1 MYVCVQAAIHDAQEV
16 CEVEVSGVQ
25 KGEKDGS
32 SEAIGGNECAAAWD
46 EAEELQAELAR
57 QKMLNRDIDRTS

>member
-25 KGEKDGS
+25 KGEKLG
-32 SEAIGGNECAAAWD
+32 
-46 EAEELQAELAR
+46 AR
-57 QKMLNRDIDRTS
+57 N